1 MTTSMSGQVS
11 PRPSPSLIP
20 IAEYLVLGDRPHLA
34 GFRCADCGAVYLLR
48 RSACARCGGAEFGE
62 RVDLGDRG
70 VVTAATVVHRAPAGV
85 LTPFVSGVVALD
97 GGGFVR
103 TNLTGAVDD
112 PVATVGRPAF
122 MRTRPIATDSR
133 GVEAIGYEFDV
144 QEES

>member
-1 MTTSMSGQVS
+1 MTTTSVTGQV
-11 PRPSPSLIP
+11 IP
-20 IAEYLVLGDRPHLA
+20 VAEYLALGDRPHLA

-48 RSACARCGGAEFGE
+48 RSACSRCGGAEFGE

-70 VVTAATVVHRAPAGV
+70 VVTAATVVHRAPPGV
-85 LTPFVSGVVALD
+85 VTPFVSGVVALS

-112 PVATVGRPAF
+112 PVAAVGRPAV
-122 MRTRPIATDSR
+122 MRTGPIATDSR
-133 GVEAIGYEFDV
+133 GVEAIGYEFEV